1 MVISATDF
9 EEDNSNPGWQ
19 VRLGQGQLREI
30 IKHGRYRGHPAT
42 LIVAGEADVNLFDS
56 AADWQKYEKIR
67 QTQNVS
73 LALRA
78 PTVLRAGG
86 TRFNSQAFDY
96 VIHKKLESNI
106 SPVREIARPSDEEIA
121 KVTLIYWR
129 TYFVFKDFKPPQLSA
144 PDYFRQ
150 RFDKWFGAEG
160 KPETL
165 SPDELRTLSR
175 YRDRIIEKAGQPM
188 MVPSYFFAHFG
199 NTDIRFSS
207 HYYYVLNSPI
217 VERGPIYPPAA
228 WIWND
233 VLHLVDKFDA
243 DTLLFHCLRWL
254 RGFVNAGSNYFAEA
268 WLAECI
274 TLNLLERL
282 TASILVDLPHQRSPF
297 KPEMSPSDYMDVKHK
312 LFELMSKI
320 DRTLD
325 HALIDI

>member
-1 MVISATDF
+1 MKTQDLLEGYNVVISATDF

-188 MVPSYFFAHFG
+188 MVPSY
-199 NTDIRFSS
+199 
-207 HYYYVLNSPI
+207 
-217 VERGPIYPPAA
+217 
-228 WIWND
+228 
-233 VLHLVDKFDA
+233 
-243 DTLLFHCLRWL
+243 
-254 RGFVNAGSNYFAEA
+254 YFAEA